1 MRRVVPFDS
10 TRWTA
15 QSVSQLRFTVRDRM
29 FEQLATPED
38 VWAAFLARHEPSRR
52 LTHEQLKDAMYGVF
66 GFEVVTAWEHEVFE
80 VAYKEM
86 DDDSSGE
93 ISFDEFLNWMNGRA
107 QRRRRAK
114 GLSLQS
120 LRPVKGM
127 VPWEKIVWNP
137 AVIRTELHAMLIR
150 GEVST
155 LDLLGAHDRSD
166 DGKLDEQEFL
176 KMMRLLISDDDAWRE
191 RGARNAALRV
201 FRAIGGDDRQ
211 VDIGELEGWMIRGL
225 DVMLAMQRAKRN
237 AAPEPKS
244 YEKVTASQAVAQ
256 GKMASRSAP
265 NLKNGEEAK
274 QTKIASDEKIRPTDV
289 EEQSYGGQIGG
300 RGLAARWLL
309 RNSSLEDVLSM
320 RKGYQL
326 RVVPGADQLV
336 AKAGGAGFDVR
347 KEFATR
353 DYRRRPT
360 RKPPRRLKPI
370 DPLKSE
376 SMVSVASSSLS
387 AASPG
392 QLLTGPS
399 SSLTF

>member
-1 MRRVVPFDS
+1 
-10 TRWTA
+10 
-15 QSVSQLRFTVRDRM
+15 
-29 FEQLATPED
+29 
-38 VWAAFLARHEPSRR
+38 
-52 LTHEQLKDAMYGVF
+52 
-66 GFEVVTAWEHEVFE
+66 
-80 VAYKEM
+80 
-86 DDDSSGE
+86 
-93 ISFDEFLNWMNGRA
+93 
-107 QRRRRAK
+107 
-114 GLSLQS
+114 
-120 LRPVKGM
+120 M

-360 RKPPRRLKPI
+360 RKPPRR
-370 DPLKSE
+370 
-376 SMVSVASSSLS
+376 
-387 AASPG
+387 
-392 QLLTGPS
+392 T
-399 SSLTF
+399 